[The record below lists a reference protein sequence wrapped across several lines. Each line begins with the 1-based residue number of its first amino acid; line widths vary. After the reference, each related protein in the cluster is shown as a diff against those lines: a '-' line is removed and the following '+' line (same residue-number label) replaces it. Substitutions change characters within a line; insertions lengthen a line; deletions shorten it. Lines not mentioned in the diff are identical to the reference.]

1 MGIAIFM
8 RKIVLEVIPNEQT
21 IGNLRPIF
29 EWLSSYEVL
38 ETLKIDREKGICV
51 DLIECQLREGLSLE
65 DTRKWGHLEL
75 LSVLKSEGE
84 LHTCLVKYFEPGNDP
99 DALDDFEMDL
109 IYTTPNLISE
119 DRFVLS
125 AIGDDR
131 DLARFMDGIKKQV
144 GEVTKMSMTRAAYQR
159 RDILTVLTD
168 RQREVLTA
176 ANEYGYYDYPKR
188 VSSEKLAERVGISKP
203 VMLQHLRKA
212 EGRLMADI
220 FAGQ

>member
-1 MGIAIFM
+1 M
-8 RKIVLEVIPNEQT
+8 RKMVLEVIPNEKT
-21 IGNLRPIF
+21 IGSLRPIL
-29 EWLSSYEVL
+29 ECLSSYEVL

-51 DLIECQLREGLSLE
+51 DLIECTLREGLSI
-65 DTRKWGHLEL
+65 DGAQTWGHLEL

-84 LHTCLVKYFEPGNDP
+84 VHTCLVKYYDPGDDK
-99 DALDDFEMDL
+99 DAADDFDMDL

-119 DRFVLS
+119 ERFVMSVIADQKAL
-125 AIGDDR
+125 I
-131 DLARFMDGIKKQV
+131 RFMAMVKKHV
-144 GEVTKMSMTRAAYQR
+144 GEVINMSMTRAAYQR

-188 VSSEKLAERVGISKP
+188 INGEDLSKKVDISKP
-203 VMLQHLRKA
+203 VLLQHLRKA

-220 FAGQ
+220 FAGH

>member
-1 MGIAIFM
+1 M
-8 RKIVLEVIPNEQT
+8 RKMVLEVKPNERT
-21 IGNLRPIF
+21 VGSLRPIF
-29 EWLSSYEVL
+29 NYLSSYEVL
-38 ETLKIDREKGICV
+38 ETLKIDREQGICV
-51 DLIECQLREGLSLE
+51 DLIECQLREGLSIDE
-65 DTRKWGHLEL
+65 ARTFGHLEL

-84 LHTCLVKYFEPGNDP
+84 LHTCLVKYYDPGGNEEAANDF
-99 DALDDFEMDL
+99 DLDL

-119 DRFVLS
+119 ERFVIS
-125 AIGDDR
+125 VIADDR
-131 DLARFMDGIKKQV
+131 SLARFMDMVKKHV

-176 ANEYGYYDYPKR
+176 ASQYGYYDYPKR
-188 VSSEKLAERVGISKP
+188 ITSESLAKRVDISKP
-203 VMLQHLRKA
+203 VLLQHLRKA